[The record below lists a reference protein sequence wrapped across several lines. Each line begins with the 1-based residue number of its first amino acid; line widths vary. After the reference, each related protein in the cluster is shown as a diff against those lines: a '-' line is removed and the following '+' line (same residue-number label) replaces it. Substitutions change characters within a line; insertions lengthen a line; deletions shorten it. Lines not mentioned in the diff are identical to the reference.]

1 MTKKV
6 FSEREI
12 RVRYAETDKMGITY
26 HANYFVWFEEARI
39 HLLDDLGV
47 KYTELEADGYFL
59 PVVECQAR
67 FFSPVLFDDVV
78 RVVTTLE
85 ETVRA
90 KFRIDYEVWVGE
102 RKVTTGYTCHAFMDA
117 DGRVMRPPAR
127 FIEALA
133 GMARLP
139 RGASA

>member
-1 MTKKV
+1 MEKKV
-6 FSEREI
+6 VSEREI

-47 KYTELEADGYFL
+47 KYTTLEAEGYFL

-67 FFSPVLFDDVV
+67 FISPVLFDDVV

-85 ETVRA
+85 DSNRA
-90 KFRIDYEVWVGE
+90 KFRIDYVVWVGE
-102 RKVTTGYTCHAFMDA
+102 RKVTTGYTYHAFMDG
-117 DGRVMRPPAR
+117 DGRVVRPPTRFLDAVTNLAR
-127 FIEALA
+127 
-133 GMARLP
+133 
-139 RGASA
+139 